1 MGSEEMIPSLATVEA
16 FSSAMR
22 AKAAAEYVD
31 SAVDPDWKV
40 LSSPEYP
47 GRVDS
52 KEWIEK
58 RKLRH
63 PNILYFVCSPID
75 SNEVCQLSSHCNP
88 QDCLRNTLTLFP
100 EISKS

>member
-1 MGSEEMIPSLATVEA
+1 MCGREHLSSYKKLDGLITGSHDQIPSSATLEGLTD
-16 FSSAMR
+16 AMR
-22 AKAAAEYVD
+22 QKAAAEYVD

-40 LSSPEYP
+40 LSNPLYP

-63 PNILYFVCSPID
+63 PNGVCFVCLKT
-75 SNEVCQLSSHCNP
+75 VLS
-88 QDCLRNTLTLFP
+88 FA
-100 EISKS
+100 

>member
-1 MGSEEMIPSLATVEA
+1 MYGQTHMSSYSKLDELIVGSDEPIPSSATLEG
-16 FSSAMR
+16 FTNAMR
-22 AKAAAEYVD
+22 SRAAAEYVD

-40 LSSPEYP
+40 LSSPDYP

-63 PNILYFVCSPID
+63 PYSV
-75 SNEVCQLSSHCNP
+75 
-88 QDCLRNTLTLFP
+88 
-100 EISKS
+100 